1 MKITLKELRSI
12 VKQVVN
18 EARSEEEKAAA
29 RLAARRRESK
39 KLSVY
44 SPYLS
49 SREIPE
55 LERPR
60 ITDTRIA
67 DAEQQ
72 LELRISEQQ
81 NAFNWL
87 LNLKDTQPERFI
99 ELLDELNPNLVDY
112 GFTGS
117 EASKEELRRFILTLQ
132 NQLKRLRLRLRK

>member
-18 EARSEEEKAAA
+18 EARSEKEKAAA
-29 RLAARRRESK
+29 Q
-39 KLSVY
+39 LSTY
-44 SPYLS
+44 SPYLT
-49 SREIPE
+49 SREIPSV
-55 LERPR
+55 ERPR

-72 LELRISEQQ
+72 LELRIAEQQ
-81 NAFNWL
+81 NAFDWL

-99 ELLDELNPNLVDY
+99 ELLDELTPNLVDY

-117 EASKEELRRFILTLQ
+117 EASEKELRRFILTLQ
-132 NQLKRLRLRLRK
+132 NQLKRIRKKIR

>member
-29 RLAARRRESK
+29 RLALRRRRESE
-39 KLSVY
+39 KLSGY
-44 SPYLS
+44 SPYLT
-49 SREIPE
+49 SREIPSV
-55 LERPR
+55 ERPR
-60 ITDTRIA
+60 ISDTRIV

-72 LELRISEQQ
+72 LELRIAEQQ

-87 LNLKDTQPERFI
+87 LNLKDEHPERFI
-99 ELLDELNPNLVDY
+99 ELLDDLNPNLVDY

-117 EASKEELRRFILTLQ
+117 DASKSELRRFIHTLQ
-132 NQLKRLRLRLRK
+132 NQLKRLRK